1 MAALKVLVIVLGLA
15 ILGMI
20 ALIGITVAKRFSG
33 GGGDKPERVTI
44 TPTSRRGGSGGS
56 VIYFT
61 YAPAVSL
68 ASREESTEVLAPVIV
83 EVMRRERRRV

>member
-33 GGGDKPERVTI
+33 GGDKPVEATLGLPAGSTILQAVPADGQLAVTARLPDGTTRVT
-44 TPTSRRGGSGGS
+44 
-56 VIYFT
+56 VID
-61 YAPAVSL
+61 L
-68 ASREESTEVLAPVIV
+68 ASGRTLATVRP
-83 EVMRRERRRV
+83 